1 MAAFDEPLHVGG
13 KHQSE
18 SERRRG
24 IANQPA
30 NSFQIVNI
38 PISSCGRELLQRV
51 HGFLALDQFCLGYTH
66 GGCGSVHLPMAS
78 DRFCRFGQRCH
89 DLAKLGHNHRP
100 LTTICTARLGSLN
113 EREHLLNLGN
123 ALDYARDGNDFS
135 GIIAEFRGE

>member
-66 GGCGSVHLPMAS
+66 GGCGSVHLPMA
-78 DRFCRFGQRCH
+78 
-89 DLAKLGHNHRP
+89 
-100 LTTICTARLGSLN
+100 TTGSVALGSVVTTW
-113 EREHLLNLGN
+113 RSW
-123 ALDYARDGNDFS
+123 AT
-135 GIIAEFRGE
+135 IIAR